1 MNVLVK
7 QTVWLPPANTFPP
20 AMNVLV
26 EQTSKYTPA
35 NTFQPARILLGEQTY
50 GETITL
56 NQVDRMWWP

>member
-1 MNVLVK
+1 
-7 QTVWLPPANTFPP
+7 
-20 AMNVLV
+20 MNVLV

-56 NQVDRMWWP
+56 NQVDRM